1 MELRA
6 IAAYQHASQQTQMER
21 QRSHQRPTPAPQQ
34 TLPAPLVVD
43 YFTRNGQAQ
52 RIATGVHLD
61 RRV

>member
-6 IAAYQHASQQTQMER
+6 IAAYQQASQHTATER
-21 QRSHQRPTPAPQQ
+21 QRTHQPPTPAPQQ
-34 TLPAPLVVD
+34 ALPAPLVVD